1 MPAGVLDENVDL
13 RYTIKLD
20 AIAATVRLKRFNYE
34 LAKTQ
39 ALLGS
44 ISGAGLGST
53 AMIAGVGRG
62 SSSRN
67 IARGGIS
74 RGLAAQSAAIGAL
87 SSKVSDLGNVA
98 LKAGVA
104 MSALAGYAGFQY
116 AKWEKTGFSFA
127 QLVGDRKVS
136 DKLIADIK
144 KYSGP
149 LPLTTMG
156 VVEGARRMLAHGIA
170 PENIMDMTKMVGN
183 IAIGLGKQI
192 PEIITPIARAKMMGV
207 LQGQEYN
214 MLIDAGINLGEADYY
229 AQVKKGNIKDTPENK
244 KQYMGEFKQ
253 YVMDQNYTWDKMLP
267 ALRWLGNEK
276 FGSAAAEA
284 QDLLSSKVSG
294 LADEMEL
301 LAAAFGEMLVEG
313 QGIKEMIQGWT
324 DALAKFK
331 ENLSPEDVKFYSD
344 MAIEIAKV
352 VGAMYLFKKAID
364 ALKWSLEGGKALKTV
379 GSGVGRAAGKVGTGI
394 GGVARTVG
402 AGAATAGTVGGV
414 AAGLTVAGL
423 LAAVGAFFWS
433 KDLQD
438 EMDKG
443 KTQEEIDERDVNAML
458 GNKGGMHFTFN
469 VINDGEGIDIKRGTG
484 E

>member
-13 RYTIKLD
+13 RYSVKLD
-20 AIAATVRLKRFNYE
+20 TIAATVRLKRFNYE

-39 ALLGS
+39 ALLGT
-44 ISGAGLGST
+44 ISGAGVGGT
-53 AMIAGVGRG
+53 AMIAGAGRG
-62 SSSRN
+62 SRN

-87 SSKVSDLGNVA
+87 SSKVSDLGNMA

-127 QLVGDRKVS
+127 QLVGDKKVS
-136 DKLIADIK
+136 DKLLADIK

-156 VVEGARRMLAHGIA
+156 VVEGARKMLAHGIA

-229 AQVKKGNIKDTPENK
+229 AQVKKGNIQDTPENK
-244 KQYMGEFKQ
+244 KEYMANFKQ

-267 ALRWLGNEK
+267 ALRWLGSEK
-276 FGSAAAEA
+276 FG
-284 QDLLSSKVSG
+284 
-294 LADEMEL
+294 
-301 LAAAFGEMLVEG
+301 
-313 QGIKEMIQGWT
+313 
-324 DALAKFK
+324 
-331 ENLSPEDVKFYSD
+331 
-344 MAIEIAKV
+344 
-352 VGAMYLFKKAID
+352 
-364 ALKWSLEGGKALKTV
+364 
-379 GSGVGRAAGKVGTGI
+379 
-394 GGVARTVG
+394 
-402 AGAATAGTVGGV
+402 GAAV
-414 AAGLTVAGL
+414 
-423 LAAVGAFFWS
+423 
-433 KDLQD
+433 
-438 EMDKG
+438 
-443 KTQEEIDERDVNAML
+443 
-458 GNKGGMHFTFN
+458 
-469 VINDGEGIDIKRGTG
+469 KRRIYCQVR
-484 E
+484 

>member
-1 MPAGVLDENVDL
+1 
-13 RYTIKLD
+13 
-20 AIAATVRLKRFNYE
+20 
-34 LAKTQ
+34 
-39 ALLGS
+39 
-44 ISGAGLGST
+44 
-53 AMIAGVGRG
+53 
-62 SSSRN
+62 
-67 IARGGIS
+67 
-74 RGLAAQSAAIGAL
+74 
-87 SSKVSDLGNVA
+87 
-98 LKAGVA
+98 
-104 MSALAGYAGFQY
+104 
-116 AKWEKTGFSFA
+116 
-127 QLVGDRKVS
+127 
-136 DKLIADIK
+136 
-144 KYSGP
+144 
-149 LPLTTMG
+149 MG

-229 AQVKKGNIKDTPENK
+229 AQVKKGNIEDTPENK

-276 FGSAAAEA
+276 FGTAAAEA

-331 ENLSPEDVKFYSD
+331 ESLSPEDVKFYSD

-352 VGAMYLFKKAID
+352 IGAMYLFKKAID

-379 GSGVGRAAGKVGTGI
+379 AGGGANAAKKIGSGI

-423 LAAVGAFFWS
+423 LAAIGAYVWS
-433 KDLQD
+433 ANLQD
-438 EMDKG
+438 EMDKN
-443 KTQEEIDERDVNAML
+443 KTQEEIDERDVNAKI
-458 GNKGGMHFTFN
+458 GNMGGGHITFN
-469 VINDGEGIDIKRGTG
+469 VNYDGEGIDIKRGTG